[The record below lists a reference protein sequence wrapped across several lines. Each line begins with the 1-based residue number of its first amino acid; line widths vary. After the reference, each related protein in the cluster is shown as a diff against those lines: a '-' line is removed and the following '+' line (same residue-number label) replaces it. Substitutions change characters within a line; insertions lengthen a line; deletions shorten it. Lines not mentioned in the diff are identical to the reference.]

1 MSRRWELG
9 SLAGIFVLA
18 AILRIAMAGQSG
30 IWVDEIF
37 SLALA
42 TGHSLEQPADM
53 AQPALGDF
61 VESDHA
67 VSLDQFRRYL
77 KHDDPPAGPGRV
89 LRAVL
94 LSDTSPPLYYLLLW
108 GWTLLFGTGDLA
120 LRSFSIACSL
130 ACLPLLAS
138 VGRRVGGAGTAVASC
153 TLFAFSPPCVFYS
166 TEGRMYSLLW
176 LCVLAL
182 LWASIALHRKGG
194 GVGLSALWVAASG
207 AGFLTHYF
215 FVFPWLAIVGLLV
228 LRPGRLSRL
237 RLVECLLATGVL
249 ILPWY
254 IRLPE
259 SLAGWRVT
267 MNWLKWEPAG
277 FNRLAAVRELALQFF
292 RATGPRSMKIA
303 LLVFGIAGVL
313 LLWRMRRRAFAW
325 RRLLLWLAFAA
336 ACMGPLVF
344 DLIQHTYT
352 VAARRYAMAALPP
365 AYLLAGLG
373 FATLRLPVRS
383 ILLVLALIAWKP
395 ELLSMY
401 RDRTPWTAIRKVAR
415 AASEGTG
422 PSDLILV
429 HSIPSGALGVARY
442 ATGSAAIAPWVGQL
456 GKRRVP
462 ESIEQLARGRKRI
475 LFVSVHEVGAE
486 APEEQWLRVHA
497 IVARDVQLP
506 YGRFVEFRP
515 RAAET
520 F

>member
-1 MSRRWELG
+1 
-9 SLAGIFVLA
+9 
-18 AILRIAMAGQSG
+18 
-30 IWVDEIF
+30 
-37 SLALA
+37 
-42 TGHSLEQPADM
+42 
-53 AQPALGDF
+53 
-61 VESDHA
+61 
-67 VSLDQFRRYL
+67 
-77 KHDDPPAGPGRV
+77 
-89 LRAVL
+89 
-94 LSDTSPPLYYLLLW
+94 
-108 GWTLLFGTGDLA
+108 
-120 LRSFSIACSL
+120 
-130 ACLPLLAS
+130 
-138 VGRRVGGAGTAVASC
+138 
-153 TLFAFSPPCVFYS
+153 
-166 TEGRMYSLLW
+166 
-176 LCVLAL
+176 
-182 LWASIALHRKGG
+182 
-194 GVGLSALWVAASG
+194 
-207 AGFLTHYF
+207 
-215 FVFPWLAIVGLLV
+215 
-228 LRPGRLSRL
+228 LSRL

-267 MNWLKWEPAG
+267 MNWLKGKPAG

-303 LLVFGIAGVL
+303 LWIFGSVGVL
-313 LLWRMRRRAFAW
+313 LLWRMRRRPFAW

-336 ACMGPLVF
+336 ACMGPLAF

-373 FATLRLPVRS
+373 FATLRLPLRS
-383 ILLVLALIAWKP
+383 ILLALVLIAWKP

-415 AASEGTG
+415 AASEGSG

-497 IVARDVQLP
+497 IVARGV
-506 YGRFVEFRP
+506 
-515 RAAET
+515 
-520 F
+520 